1 MNTIF
6 DYNMSKDY
14 CSDWTHVHALRELA
28 QNAIDSGQNYTCDYS
43 DEEVRIVTRNA
54 TLPMAVFTLGVS
66 QKSEGAIGK
75 YGEGFKIAMLV
86 LTREGLNPV
95 IVSGNLRITGL
106 FSPHEVTGVDTFKLV
121 LTEEEIGLNTID
133 FTCSNSG
140 VDLAQLAEEV
150 TAFSDDPLAKTNTM
164 DLLHDRIGFVYVNG
178 LLVTKDSNL
187 KFGYNISPDLIALN
201 RDRRSISGLSWA
213 LGKLHAE
220 RASDSITLSLLYDLL
235 IQGAYDVTD
244 VRWFLSNK
252 QKQWLADEFRNQYG
266 DTGMQLM
273 GSKGH
278 GITVT
283 NNLFGI
289 LQGNVEEIKTID
301 PGAPE
306 QVLNQFVIDNRR
318 FMRRDLRV
326 RFDKLIEKSKG
337 WSKCPTY

>member
-1 MNTIF
+1 MNTII

-14 CSDWTHVHALRELA
+14 CSDWTPVHALRELA

-43 DEEVRIVTRNA
+43 DDEVRIVTRNA

-86 LTREGLNPV
+86 LTREGLDPV

-121 LTEEEIGLNTID
+121 LTEEEVALNTID

-140 VDLAQLAEEV
+140 IDLAQLAEEV
-150 TAFSDDPLAKTNTM
+150 TAFSNDPLAKTNTM

-187 KFGYNISPDLIALN
+187 KFGYNISPDLIELN
-201 RDRRSISGLSWA
+201 RDRRSISGLSLA

-220 RASDSITLSLLYDLL
+220 RASDSVKLSLLYDLL
-235 IQGAYDVTD
+235 VQGAYDVTD
-244 VRWFLSNK
+244 VRWFLTYT
-252 QKQWLADEFRNQYG
+252 QKKWMADAFRRQYG
-266 DTGMQLM
+266 DIGIQRI
-273 GSKGH
+273 GSDGR

-283 NNLFGI
+283 DNLFGI
-289 LQGNVEEIKTID
+289 LNGNIEEVKIID
-301 PGAPE
+301 PEAPE

-318 FMRRDLRV
+318 FMRRDIRV